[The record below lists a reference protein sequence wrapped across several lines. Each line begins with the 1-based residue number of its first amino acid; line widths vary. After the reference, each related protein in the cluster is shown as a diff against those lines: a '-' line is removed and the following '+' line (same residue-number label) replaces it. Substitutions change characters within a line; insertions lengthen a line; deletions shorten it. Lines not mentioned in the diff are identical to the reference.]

1 MMLCIIES
9 KKITLKLNFLGGKMN
24 IAICD
29 DSKEYLDRI
38 EQLLEPYVEAN
49 SLKISRFTSGEEF
62 LDSVKKDSTY
72 DIIFLDIEMAQIS
85 GIEAARKIRETES
98 NAIIIFITSHIS
110 YVSDTFR
117 LSAFQFLLR
126 PIDEENFRLDFERA
140 LQEYKSRHE
149 QYIVRWRDV
158 YCVLEYGEIF
168 YIEAY
173 NRHLFIH
180 TETEGYECVGKL
192 AEDCEKL
199 KPYHFVRCHQ
209 GYLVNLNKIKR
220 INKASI
226 KLKND
231 KEIPISRRYKN
242 GVMEAFNLYLAGR
255 KI

>member
-1 MMLCIIES
+1 
-9 KKITLKLNFLGGKMN
+9 MN

-29 DSKEYLDRI
+29 DSREYLEKI
-38 EQLLEPYVEAN
+38 ERLLKPYEKAN
-49 SLKISRFTSGEEF
+49 SLKITSFTSGEE
-62 LDSVKKDSTY
+62 LLASIKNKRAY
-72 DIIFLDIEMAQIS
+72 DIIFLDIEMSQIS
-85 GIEAARKIRETES
+85 GIEVARHIRETES
-98 NAIIIFITSHIS
+98 NSIIIFITSHIS

-117 LSAFQFLLR
+117 LSAFQFLLK
-126 PIDEENFRLDFERA
+126 PIDENEFRLDFERA
-140 LQEYKSRHE
+140 LQEYKSRHK

-192 AEDCEKL
+192 TEDCEKL
-199 KPYHFVRCHQ
+199 KPYNFVRCHQ
-209 GYLVNLNKIKR
+209 GYLVNMNKIKR
-220 INKASI
+220 INKAFI

-231 KEIPISRRYKN
+231 EEIPVSRGCRA

-255 KI
+255 QI

>member
-1 MMLCIIES
+1 
-9 KKITLKLNFLGGKMN
+9 MN

-29 DSKEYLDRI
+29 DSTEYLDRI
-38 EQLLEPYVEAN
+38 EQLLEPYIEAN
-49 SLKISRFTSGEEF
+49 YLKISRFTSGEEF
-62 LDSVKKDSTY
+62 LDSINKDHIY

-85 GIEAARKIRETES
+85 GLEAARKIREKES
-98 NAIIIFITSHIS
+98 NSIIIFITSHIS

-117 LSAFQFLLR
+117 LSAFQFLLK
-126 PIDEENFRLDFERA
+126 PIDEAAFRLDFERA

-149 QYIVRWRDV
+149 QYVVRWRDV
-158 YCVLEYGEIF
+158 YCVLEYEEIF

-192 AEDCEKL
+192 TEDSEKL
-199 KPYHFVRCHQ
+199 KPYHFARCHQ

-226 KLKND
+226 KLKNE
-231 KEIPISRRYKN
+231 KEVPISRRYRA

>member
-1 MMLCIIES
+1 
-9 KKITLKLNFLGGKMN
+9 MN

-38 EQLLEPYVEAN
+38 EKLLKPYTEAN
-49 SLKISRFTSGEEF
+49 SLQINRFTSGEEF
-62 LDSVKKDSTY
+62 LDSMDKGSTY
-72 DIIFLDIEMAQIS
+72 DIIFLDIEMAQVS
-85 GIEAARKIRETES
+85 GIEAARKIRETEN
-98 NAIIIFITSHIS
+98 NAIIIFITSHIH

-117 LSAFQFLLR
+117 LAAFQFLLK
-126 PIDEENFRLDFERA
+126 PIDETAFRLDFERA
-140 LQEYKSRHE
+140 LQEYKSRHG

-180 TETEGYECVGKL
+180 TETEGYECMGKL
-192 AEDCEKL
+192 AEDYEKL
-199 KPYHFVRCHQ
+199 RPYYFARCHQ

-220 INKASI
+220 ISKVFI

-231 KEIPISRRYKN
+231 VEIPVSRGYRAR
-242 GVMEAFNLYLAGR
+242 VMEAFNLYLAGR
-255 KI
+255 QI

>member
-1 MMLCIIES
+1 
-9 KKITLKLNFLGGKMN
+9 MN

-29 DSKEYLDRI
+29 DSTEYLDRI

-85 GIEAARKIRETES
+85 GIEVARKIRETES
-98 NAIIIFITSHIS
+98 DAIIIFITSHIS

-117 LSAFQFLLR
+117 LAAFQFLLK
-126 PIDEENFRLDFERA
+126 PIDEEAFRMDFERA
-140 LQEYKSRHE
+140 LQEHKSRHE
-149 QYIVRWRDV
+149 QYVVRWRDV

-180 TETEGYECVGKL
+180 TEAEGYECVGKL
-192 AEDCEKL
+192 TEDCEKL
-199 KPYHFVRCHQ
+199 KPYHFSRCHQ

-220 INKASI
+220 INKVSI

-231 KEIPISRRYKN
+231 VEIPVSRGYRA

-255 KI
+255 QI

>member
-1 MMLCIIES
+1 
-9 KKITLKLNFLGGKMN
+9 MN
-24 IAICD
+24 VAICD
-29 DSKEYLDRI
+29 DCREYLDRI

-49 SLKISRFTSGEEF
+49 SLKISRFISGEEF
-62 LDSVKKDSTY
+62 LDSVKKDSAY

-85 GIEAARKIRETES
+85 GIEAASKIRETES
-98 NAIIIFITSHIS
+98 NSIIIFITSHIS

-117 LSAFQFLLR
+117 LSAFQFLLK
-126 PIDEENFRLDFERA
+126 PIDEEAFRLDFERA

-173 NRHLFIH
+173 NRHLFIY
-180 TETEGYECVGKL
+180 TETERYECVGKL
-192 AEDCEKL
+192 TEDSEKL
-199 KPYHFVRCHQ
+199 KPYHFARCHQ

-220 INKASI
+220 INKAYI

-231 KEIPISRRYKN
+231 KEIPISRRYRA

-255 KI
+255 QI